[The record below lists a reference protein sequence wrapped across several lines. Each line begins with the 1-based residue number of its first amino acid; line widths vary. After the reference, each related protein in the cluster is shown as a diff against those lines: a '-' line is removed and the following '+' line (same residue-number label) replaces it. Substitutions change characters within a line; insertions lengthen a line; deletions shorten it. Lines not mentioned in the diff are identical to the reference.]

1 MPETVPKLWIEWSPQ
16 GEAANDLDR
25 FMSEI
30 LMYKFLYLLQNLH
43 NLLLHTWLS
52 HTQGV
57 VCSFVTENARQRG
70 YRSTDLRGGPLLTL
84 LGAFFPTG
92 PSDTGTPVGINP
104 GYLKQEF
111 SCSHTW
117 FFLLHHTLFHK
128 RLWTRWSQLAGK
140 VVRTDFCDIWLI
152 KMVSNCS

>member
-1 MPETVPKLWIEWSPQ
+1 MPEAVPKLWIEWSPQ

-117 FFLLHHTLFHK
+117 FFFCYTTLCSIK
-128 RLWTRWSQLAGK
+128 GYGPDGLSLPEKWSQLIS
-140 VVRTDFCDIWLI
+140 VTYDL
-152 KMVSNCS
+152 